1 MATRRQGTREHRT
14 RSGARL
20 GTLAVVALWAVA
32 LGPGLARGADAGWI
46 AADEIVQTVADG
58 QPVELEGIVIIG
70 DLDLHEIERVSRTF
84 TCTRCTF
91 SGSIDASNVT
101 FERMVDLSGS
111 TVAKGIDF
119 GGAIFRDPFLMRAF
133 DGRPARV
140 VGPVSFALAN
150 FGGRA
155 IFERAQFEGDADFR
169 VAQFDGDASFAD
181 ASIAGDARFNSATFA
196 GRTQF
201 NGFPATTATFGG
213 LAGFYERD
221 VPAEG
226 RFPAASLRRS
236 SEVRRRELQFGRL
249 HPRQVLRG
257 RDVRRRQHQRQWRI
271 PLDSVHGESL
281 VPRCRSASTGGLPDR
296 IDRRQWRLLPIVRLR
311 PVRPDGPEAGD
322 LGAIHRHDGS
332 SARDGPRPPHGHQR
346 RPRAHRCPVHDR
358 VRRPCAWR
366 PRSREPG
373 GVPPQSAADRPRR
386 GTPAGRRAGR
396 ARTWAATSCSRC
408 SRSGPCS
415 FSSPSER
422 SSGRSAR
429 TLPTRFTCDPPR

>member
-58 QPVELEGIVIIG
+58 QPVELDGIVIIG

-91 SGSIDASNVT
+91 SGSIDASNVI

-111 TVAKGIDF
+111 TVAEGDRLWR
-119 GGAIFRDPFLMRAF
+119 RDLP
-133 DGRPARV
+133 GRVPDARV
-140 VGPVSFALAN
+140 RRPPGTESSGPVSFALAS

-155 IFERAQFEGDADFR
+155 IFERAQFESDADFR

-181 ASIAGDARFNSATFA
+181 ASIAGDARFDSATFA

-201 NGFPATTATFGG
+201 NGFPATTAHFRWPGG
-213 LAGFYERD
+213 LLERD

-236 SEVRRRELQFGRL
+236 SEVRRRELRFGRL

-281 VPRCRSASTGGLPDR
+281 VPRCRSA
-296 IDRRQWRLLPIVRLR
+296 
-311 PVRPDGPEAGD
+311 
-322 LGAIHRHDGS
+322 RH
-332 SARDGPRPPHGHQR
+332 
-346 RPRAHRCPVHDR
+346 
-358 VRRPCAWR
+358 
-366 PRSREPG
+366 
-373 GVPPQSAADRPRR
+373 
-386 GTPAGRRAGR
+386 
-396 ARTWAATSCSRC
+396 
-408 SRSGPCS
+408 
-415 FSSPSER
+415 
-422 SSGRSAR
+422 
-429 TLPTRFTCDPPR
+429 